1 MKVLPIMLSLAF
13 TVISCRSPQWKTETY
28 TYDNV
33 VREPLSIETPV
44 PIFYQKYD
52 VKFRYKIIGR
62 AHAISSKKQNY
73 QDPMPLSL
81 LQNQARNIGGDAL
94 LAPELNDSF
103 TWTAP
108 IIKRIN

>member
-1 MKVLPIMLSLAF
+1 
-13 TVISCRSPQWKTETY
+13 
-28 TYDNV
+28 
-33 VREPLSIETPV
+33 
-44 PIFYQKYD
+44 
-52 VKFRYKIIGR
+52 
-62 AHAISSKKQNY
+62 
-73 QDPMPLSL
+73 MPLSL

>member
-1 MKVLPIMLSLAF
+1 MLYH
-13 TVISCRSPQWKTETY
+13 PKNKTT
-28 TYDNV
+28 
-33 VREPLSIETPV
+33 
-44 PIFYQKYD
+44 
-52 VKFRYKIIGR
+52 
-62 AHAISSKKQNY
+62 

-108 IIKRIN
+108 IIKQD